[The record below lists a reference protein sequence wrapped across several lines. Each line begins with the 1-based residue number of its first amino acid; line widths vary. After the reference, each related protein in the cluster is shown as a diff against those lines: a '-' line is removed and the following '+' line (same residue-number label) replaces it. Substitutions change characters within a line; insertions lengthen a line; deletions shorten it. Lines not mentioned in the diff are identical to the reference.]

1 MSVLINTLAI
11 LGLACTILGVLVTAL
26 FFSPAL
32 RKLRRKRRFIRREC
46 ADLAA
51 LDHPVAF
58 RAALRK
64 TGREGRE
71 GKAA

>member
-1 MSVLINTLAI
+1 MSVLINTMAI
-11 LGLACTILGVLVTAL
+11 LGLACTILGGLMAAL
-26 FFSPAL
+26 FFTPAI
-32 RKLRRKRRFIRREC
+32 RERGRQRRFIRQEC

-51 LDHPVAF
+51 LDDPVAF

-64 TGREGRE
+64 TGRK